1 MSPSPY
7 KCSYQILTR
16 LAKVRYQEVVK
27 NCQWWTLN
35 IKQTNEDRQV
45 SGQCDNNNLCHSGNL
60 NVSVMRTVF
69 YSLPVVGYQEGLN
82 GEHIETGSNFQWLL
96 STGRIQLV
104 VCHHSNVSVFL
115 PCLWSM
121 ELSNL
126 CCSTPLLDLK
136 EKFKLKLEARLY
148 IHFSVKKKHEGYSIM
163 HFACRYF
170 LINKTLMTQK
180 ALITDT

>member
-1 MSPSPY
+1 
-7 KCSYQILTR
+7 
-16 LAKVRYQEVVK
+16 
-27 NCQWWTLN
+27 
-35 IKQTNEDRQV
+35 
-45 SGQCDNNNLCHSGNL
+45 
-60 NVSVMRTVF
+60 MRTEF

-96 STGRIQLV
+96 SIGRIQLV

-180 ALITDT
+180 ALITDNWHEHNWLKNKHFPEHKTTTSVSILSLRLYLSTTMHACTCIKCNINYRLYFYQL